1 MGGRL
6 FSGVDVA
13 ALRVAPRGGS
23 PMVPQLVADSWTR
36 GSGGCGDDHDPV
48 ERRNDLVGPG
58 PVAGQPEPRSAATA
72 ASCSQAWLMVYSRDG
87 NRPRPVS
94 LAALIRSSTRAWA
107 RCRASKNASCPTRV
121 LVAKAW

>member
-1 MGGRL
+1 MGDRL

-58 PVAGQPEPRSAATA
+58 PVAGQPEPASSATA
-72 ASCSQAWLMVYSRDG
+72 AESGGNVQHVEPQQLALDDG
-87 NRPRPVS
+87 QVTGQGEQP
-94 LAALIRSSTRAWA
+94 
-107 RCRASKNASCPTRV
+107 
-121 LVAKAW
+121 